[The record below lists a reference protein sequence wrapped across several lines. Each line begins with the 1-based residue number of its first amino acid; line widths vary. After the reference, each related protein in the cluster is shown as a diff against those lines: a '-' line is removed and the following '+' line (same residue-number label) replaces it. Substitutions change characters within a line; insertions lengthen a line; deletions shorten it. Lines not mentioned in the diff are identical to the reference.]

1 MGQLLMILR
10 TQESILYQK
19 ERKMRGGARGASFV
33 SIPVLLCAVFV
44 MLEDSVYERDVIIGP
59 PHRMRLFF
67 TEA

>member
-1 MGQLLMILR
+1 
-10 TQESILYQK
+10 
-19 ERKMRGGARGASFV
+19 MRGGARGASFV